1 MIIIIIIIIRV
12 AEIDIAASRRAEPFE
27 ALQSCLKRE
36 SNIYDL
42 YKQCLISKGRTSND
56 MGFVSSVINGDSVDD
71 EDAADS
77 NEVVLLCDVIVVE
90 SGRLSMAKARSTF
103 GGMPATRSAR
113 SFEGDDEEKMKL
125 RDVSV
130 PDRTA

>member
-1 MIIIIIIIIRV
+1 MLLGLILQRV
-12 AEIDIAASRRAEPFE
+12 DELSR
-27 ALQSCLKRE
+27 LKRCRAAWKRTNE
-36 SNIYDL
+36 RANNIYDL
-42 YKQCLISKGRTSND
+42 YKQCLISRGRTSND

-90 SGRLSMAKARSTF
+90 SGRFSMAKARSTF
-103 GGMPATRSAR
+103 GGTPATLSAR
-113 SFEGDDEEKMKL
+113 SFEGDEEKMKL